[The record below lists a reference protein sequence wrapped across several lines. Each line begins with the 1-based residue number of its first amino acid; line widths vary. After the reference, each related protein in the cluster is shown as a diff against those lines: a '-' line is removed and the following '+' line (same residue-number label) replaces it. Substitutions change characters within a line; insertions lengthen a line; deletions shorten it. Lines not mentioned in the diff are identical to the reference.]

1 MAKDKKKKIKG
12 KHLCNLCETVRMG
25 TITMLQ
31 CPNCQSTGYEEKCE
45 NCNSEMKEV
54 ELLSCPDCGNIMDEK
69 TLKDKWEI
77 KKKFAKLK
85 K

>member
-1 MAKDKKKKIKG
+1 MPDKKRKIKG
-12 KHLCNLCETVRMG
+12 KHYCNICEKVKMG

-31 CPNCQSTGYEEKCE
+31 CPNCQATGYEEKCE
-45 NCNSEMKEV
+45 NCDSEMIEV
-54 ELLSCPDCGNIMDEK
+54 ELLSCPECGNIMDVK
-69 TLKDKWEI
+69 TLNEKWEI